1 MNRLPSG
8 FLSSEF
14 WLTVLVFIAVMTKK
28 WTSVTVEEI
37 MSICALVG
45 IFSGGRFLVKA
56 KHAPTPKET
65 PP

>member
-28 WTSVTVEEI
+28 WTDVSVEEI

-45 IFSGGRFLVKA
+45 IFSGGRSLVKA
-56 KHAPTPKET
+56 RYAPTPT
-65 PP
+65 GTAP

>member
-1 MNRLPSG
+1 MNPSSG

-14 WLTVLVFIAVMTKK
+14 WLTVLVFVAVLTKK
-28 WTSVTVEEI
+28 WTGVTVEEI

-45 IFSGGRFLVKA
+45 IFSGGRSLVKA
-56 KHAPTPKET
+56 KYAPTPKET